1 MSTRQVMNDS
11 LLADK
16 RDKIR
21 NPGKALR
28 ANWLPRL
35 AHWCGTC
42 DNCDLSGLRRTLP

>member
-21 NPGKALR
+21 NAGQDLR